1 MKVSPPPHTHTYFYL
16 CLSSVDDMNVNIEY
30 KCRERETETE
40 TERQTDIYI
49 YFYQNIFNSSHVTN
63 VFQIAYYPLRS
74 FIIHAYILILLFAPV
89 KSDVRNNRTER
100 TGKLQ
105 VALIN
110 YLFFLQLIASSTY
123 VESISPVRAR
133 QISEKLLNLFDDD
146 VRRHTPPVDVTQID
160 VMQTQIGRHVV
171 GCHVR
176 KEKLVDG
183 LSQVAGND
191 LELVGQSPHLL
202 WHVPHLLLS
211 LVDGS
216 HNLFQVPCVAGQHN
230 QVNGNLSLRKIT
242 ACV

>member
-1 MKVSPPPHTHTYFYL
+1 MY
-16 CLSSVDDMNVNIEY
+16 VNI
-30 KCRERETETE
+30 KHKWRERERERQRQ
-40 TERQTDIYI
+40 RQTDRQTDRDPASIGHLYIYIYI

-63 VFQIAYYPLRS
+63 VFQTAYCPLRS
-74 FIIHAYILILLFAPV
+74 FIIHAYIMILLFAPV
-89 KSDVRNNRTER
+89 KSGVRNNRTVR

-105 VALIN
+105 VALIKKKKI
-110 YLFFLQLIASSTY
+110 FSFLQLITSSTY

-146 VRRHTPPVDVTQID
+146 VGRHTPPVDVTQID
-160 VMQTQIGRHVV
+160 VMQAQIGRHVV

-176 KEKLVDG
+176 KERLGDG
-183 LSQVAGND
+183 QSQVAGND
-191 LELVGQSPHLL
+191 LELVGQGPHLL

-216 HNLFQVPCVAGQHN
+216 HNLFQVPGVAGQHN